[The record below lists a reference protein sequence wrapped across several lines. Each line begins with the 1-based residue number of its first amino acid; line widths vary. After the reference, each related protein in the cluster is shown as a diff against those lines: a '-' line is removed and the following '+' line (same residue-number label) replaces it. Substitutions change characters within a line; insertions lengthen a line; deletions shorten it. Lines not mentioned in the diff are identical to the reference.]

1 MWGFNAKKKNNLALA
16 EEENFTFLG
25 RGVDFKGVVNFDGT
39 VRIDG
44 RLEGEVHTK
53 GTLIVG
59 EHAVIKGLVTTG
71 ILITS
76 GKIQGNITAIEK
88 VQILKPGILIG
99 DVRSPIFSMEEGAHF
114 HGMCDMGTSMWVDQ
128 ERQDRQDRE
137 NVHDLAAHRGKV
149 RVQDLQP

>member
-1 MWGFNAKKKNNLALA
+1 MWGLNAKKKNALA
-16 EEENFTFLG
+16 DEENFTFLG

-44 RLEGEVHTK
+44 RLEGEIHTK
-53 GTLIVG
+53 GTLVVG
-59 EHAVIKGLVTTG
+59 EHAVIKGIVTTG
-71 ILITS
+71 TLVTS

-99 DVRSPIFSMEEGAHF
+99 DVRSPVFSMEEGAHF
-114 HGMCDMGTSMWVDQ
+114 HGMCDMGTTKWVDQ
-128 ERQDRQDRE
+128 ERQERE